1 MNLIRYV
8 LHICFLFLPFLV
20 IAQELDAEKV
30 KEINRQAL
38 SLNREGDFDQAE
50 KLLEDL
56 LDLLEKENS
65 ELAYKAVTWQ
75 TLAKV
80 VMNQGDYDRSFDL
93 ARRSLNFGLSKPDSA
108 NIADNLN
115 TIGINHYFRS
125 DYDSTTY
132 YYERSLE
139 IKREI
144 SKDPY
149 SLAVSEYNL
158 GIVYEDLGIPEKALE
173 YYHAAEQNLLSSE
186 AENTFLSDVYVGIA
200 HIHFYSGDTERAE
213 FYADKSL
220 QEGLDS
226 YGPDNPN
233 MTFIYTSYANI
244 LEYQERYQE
253 SIELLERSLSIRRRS
268 YGENHRWT
276 CETYYD
282 LANIYRLEGQID
294 KAEDLYEKAIEI
306 GKRIGNRQYLAYAKT
321 YLAGLYIDEEKNLE
335 QAEKLLMSSL
345 DEQREIFGD
354 KNEVVSEIY
363 SRMANLSRIR
373 KEEHRFF
380 ENIEK
385 SLYSCNYSKDS
396 IQQVIAPY
404 HALETIL
411 LLSSW
416 YEDRFEEKKEYSNL
430 EKAYELLDEQE
441 ELINHIQRNF
451 STDRSKIN
459 LANEYRKVFENGMNL
474 CWKLY
479 ENSSDSKYLEKAFD
493 LSEMNRNSTLLSGL
507 RDIQNRMIS
516 ELAEKELLHEKELRS
531 QLEKVKM
538 DLYYEKSAENPEK
551 EFLNELLAKRIQLTI
566 SLDSLYASMAS
577 NYPRYNSLKSNITDT
592 NLGEIQ
598 ENLRENSQLLV
609 FFLGQNNLYTFSI
622 SRDTV
627 AFFKSGE
634 AQEVVKKS
642 EEFKERLTQ
651 RSQVVEVSKDL
662 YKLLVEDRIDADKKE
677 LILVPDN
684 VLNYI
689 PFEILTDSLENHLVE
704 KYAISYS
711 AGARIF
717 LELGKDFFQYDA
729 EEDWAGFAPSY
740 EDDLR
745 LFSNEDEVRSIAD
758 NIDGDSFLGEFATRE
773 NYLKHNRR
781 YKILHLAT
789 HAEIDNN
796 NPLYN
801 KLIFA
806 DGDLTAS
813 DIYLS
818 DTKAKMAVLSA
829 CNTGFG
835 KLEKGE
841 GVMSMARAFH
851 FSGVPAVVM
860 SLWKVPDRSTKEIML
875 HFYKYLKEGNS
886 KNVALQKAKLDYLS
900 STDDPALRHPYY
912 WAGFVINGNT
922 EALDL
927 KGSNLILILEVLGIM
942 VVLFGVWF
950 LWRKKR
956 MTKTILAVHKPLQ
969 LPLF

>member
-1 MNLIRYV
+1 V
-8 LHICFLFLPFLV
+8 LHICFLFLPFLLT
-20 IAQELDAEKV
+20 AQEFDVEKV
-30 KEINRQAL
+30 KEINRQAIQ
-38 SLNREGDFDQAE
+38 LNREGKFAKAE

-56 LDLLEKENS
+56 LRELEKENS

-93 ARRSLNFGLSKPDSA
+93 ARKSLSFGLSKPDSA

-125 DYDSTTY
+125 DYDSTTH
-132 YYERSLE
+132 YYEKSLE
-139 IKREI
+139 IKRKI

-158 GIVYEDLGIPEKALE
+158 GIVYEDLGIPKKALE
-173 YYHAAEQNLLSSE
+173 YYHAAEENLLASKVE
-186 AENTFLSDVYVGIA
+186 KTFLSDVYVGIA

-213 FYADKSL
+213 FYAEKSL
-220 QEGLDS
+220 QVGIES

-233 MTFIYTSYANI
+233 ITFIYTSYANI
-244 LEYQERYQE
+244 LEQQERYLE
-253 SIELLERSLSIRRRS
+253 SIELLEKSLSIRRQS
-268 YGENHRWT
+268 YGKDHRWT

-282 LANIYRLEGQID
+282 LANVYRLDGQID
-294 KAEDLYEKAIEI
+294 KAEELYKKAIEI
-306 GKRIGNRQYLAYAKT
+306 GNRIGNKQYLAYAKT
-321 YLAGLYIDEEKNLE
+321 YLAGLYLEEEKNLE
-335 QAEKLLMSSL
+335 EAEELLISSL
-345 DEQREIFGD
+345 DEQQEIFGN

-373 KEEHRFF
+373 KEEDRFF

-416 YEDRFEEKKEYSNL
+416 YEDRFEEKKDYSYL
-430 EKAYELLDEQE
+430 ENAYELLDEQVQ
-441 ELINHIQRNF
+441 LIKHIQRNF

-459 LANEYRKVFENGMNL
+459 LANEYRKVFESGMNL

-479 ENSSDSKYLEKAFD
+479 ENKSDTTYLEKAFD
-493 LSEMNRNSTLLSGL
+493 LSEINRNSTLLSGL

-516 ELAEKELLHEKELRS
+516 ELGQEELLYEKELRS

-538 DLYYEKSAENPEK
+538 DLYYEKSAMNPEK
-551 EFLNELLAKRIQLTI
+551 EFLNDLLAKRIQLTM
-566 SLDSLYASMAS
+566 SLDSFYFRMAS
-577 NYPRYNSLKSNITDT
+577 KYPKYKSLKSTITDT
-592 NLGEIQ
+592 NLLDVQ
-598 ENLRENSQLLV
+598 EQLGENSQLLA
-609 FFLGQNNLYTFSI
+609 FFLGQTDFYVFSI
-622 SRDTV
+622 SKES
-627 AFFKSGE
+627 ASFFRSGKARE
-634 AQEVVKKS
+634 LVESTQ
-642 EEFKERLTQ
+642 EFKKRLTE
-651 RSQVVEVSKDL
+651 RSEVVEVSKKL
-662 YKLLVEDRIDADKKE
+662 HKLLIEGHIDADKRE

-689 PFEILTDSLENHLVE
+689 PFEILTDSLENHLVDQH
-704 KYAISYS
+704 AISYS

-717 LELGKDFFQYDA
+717 LELSKDFFQYQT
-729 EEDWAGFAPSY
+729 EDVWVGFAPSY

-745 LFSNEDEVRSIAD
+745 LFSNQEEVRAIAD
-758 NIDGDSFLGEFATRE
+758 KIDGNSFIGEFATRE
-773 NYLKHNRR
+773 NYLKQNRN

-818 DTKAKMAVLSA
+818 DTRAEMAVLSA

-841 GVMSMARAFH
+841 GVMSMARAFN
-851 FSGVPAVVM
+851 FSGVPSVVM

-875 HFYKYLKEGNS
+875 HFYKYLKKGNS
-886 KNVALQKAKLDYLS
+886 KSVALQKAKLEYLS
-900 STDDPALRHPYY
+900 STEDLALRHPYY

-922 EALDL
+922 EPLDL
-927 KGSNLILILEVLGIM
+927 KDSNPTRIM
-942 VVLFGVWF
+942 VLAGLLVLLIGAWLLWF
-950 LWRKKR
+950 KK
-956 MTKTILAVHKPLQ
+956 
-969 LPLF
+969 